1 MGWRAWTTKERRGNR
16 GREDEG
22 GRRNARRFLGE
33 GWVEKTKK
41 SDDGQRPGQKVKT
54 GNALASWRYFPTRLL
69 ARWPR
74 LRESSSRF
82 RLVRKGRPPLPRP
95 RAAHHPAPRHETP
108 RRRARDRRRAA
119 PLSPLG
125 ASPRLVLARSER
137 RAALARVRRGR
148 RAAPPW
154 WWRGR
159 AAPLGRALGAPRVPG
174 EAVRRR
180 RERPPEHRPDA
191 ERADA
196 GRVRLRHERGVP
208 GVPRGPVQGGSEQR
222 PRVLGLAPEA
232 DGCVGATPAPSTRAR
247 PPERRPDP
255 IDTTPRPRRRPTRP
269 RPGVPRRPSLATP
282 AVRWKKSN
290 IARDARRSKRPPSW
304 WTIFFLQRFLS
315 FSPAARPPSLLPSPR
330 RHHRPSPSPPLSLPP
345 IITLSHQTPA

>member
-1 MGWRAWTTKERRGNR
+1 MASVDDEGTA
-16 GREDEG
+16 REPRKG
-22 GRRNARRFLGE
+22 GRREEERATFLGE
-33 GWVEKTKK
+33 GVEKTKK
-41 SDDGQRPGQKVKT
+41 SDDGQRPGQKVRLET
-54 GNALASWRYFPTRLL
+54 RSRRGDIFPPA
-69 ARWPR
+69 ARTVAPVCANRRRGFGWF
-74 LRESSSRF
+74 E
-82 RLVRKGRPPLPRP
+82 KGGLLPRP
-95 RAAHHPAPRHETP
+95 RAAHHPRPRHETP

-119 PLSPLG
+119 PLAPRRFPSARARPVRASG
-125 ASPRLVLARSER
+125 RARAGSPRSPRRSTMVVAR
-137 RAALARVRRGR
+137 
-148 RAAPPW
+148 
-154 WWRGR
+154 R
-159 AAPLGRALGAPRVPG
+159 AAPLGRASRSARSRRGRTPPPR
-174 EAVRRR
+174 AA
-180 RERPPEHRPDA
+180 PEHRPDA

-269 RPGVPRRPSLATP
+269 RPGVPRRPSP
-282 AVRWKKSN
+282 RPPRSDGKKQH
-290 IARDARRSKRPPSW
+290 RARRASFKAPSFLVDHCFSRGSFPSRPPRA
-304 WTIFFLQRFLS
+304 LL
-315 FSPAARPPSLLPSPR
+315 PSSPSPR